1 MKLCLEKKCEL
12 GDLQLDELKALHPAF
27 DEKFYECLKPAAV
40 LAMHD
45 VVGGTA
51 PARVRQGLAAARK
64 KIECLREE
72 VNLHAHA

>member
-1 MKLCLEKKCEL
+1 
-12 GDLQLDELKALHPAF
+12 
-27 DEKFYECLKPAAV
+27 LKPAAV

-51 PARVRQGLAAARK
+51 PVRVRHGLAAARK
-64 KIECLREE
+64 KIETLREE